1 MGWELSSDVDAFLAA
16 AGDAMRARPADHTL
30 LLTISES
37 LRLRGPDAYGVEAP
51 LFGWHRT
58 GGEVDG
64 TLLHTPPYPLILGS
78 APESAVPGLVT
89 ALGDR
94 ELTGLNAP
102 ERLGPR
108 FAAARGVPMR
118 VKRRER
124 LYRLGTLTP
133 PPEPPPGR
141 AVVAT
146 PELRDR
152 LIEFYLG
159 FTADT
164 HEPSEGIEGLIDD
177 RLSHRG
183 IMVWETP
190 EGEPAG
196 MASANRMVAEMVRI
210 GPVYTP
216 PAHRRRGI
224 GAAVTAAL
232 SRAALDAGAREVLL
246 FTDLSNPST
255 NSLYQRLGYAPVG
268 DRVSLELP
276 PAGPATP
283 GGR

>member
-1 MGWELSSDVDAFLAA
+1 
-16 AGDAMRARPADHTL
+16 MRDT
-30 LLTISES
+30 
-37 LRLRGPDAYGVEAP
+37 
-51 LFGWHRT
+51 
-58 GGEVDG
+58 
-64 TLLHTPPYPLILGS
+64 
-78 APESAVPGLVT
+78 
-89 ALGDR
+89 
-94 ELTGLNAP
+94 
-102 ERLGPR
+102 
-108 FAAARGVPMR
+108 
-118 VKRRER
+118 
-124 LYRLGTLTP
+124 
-133 PPEPPPGR
+133 
-141 AVVAT
+141 
-146 PELRDR
+146 

-196 MASANRMVAEMVRI
+196 MAAANRMVAEMVRI

-268 DRVSLELP
+268 DRLSLELP